1 MPDKIRVLFTKDFW
15 LDAIERAIKA
25 AAASAVSFFTVGVMP
40 KVELPWQNV
49 LTGAGIAALASV
61 LLAVASAPVDGT
73 VSPASLLRRK

>member
-1 MPDKIRVLFTKDFW
+1 MPEKIRVLFTKNFW

-25 AAASAVSFFTVGVMP
+25 AAAAAASFFTVGVMP

-49 LTGAGIAALASV
+49 LAGAGVAALASV
-61 LLAVASAPVDGT
+61 LFSIASAPVDGT

>member
-40 KVELPWQNV
+40 KVELPWEDV
-49 LTGAGIAALASV
+49 LVGSGLAALAA
-61 LLAVASAPVDGT
+61 LLFAIASAPVDGT
-73 VSPASLLRRK
+73 ASPASLIRRK